1 MLQERGSVLVRAKIR
16 SVDGLVRMR
25 GRCFLSFYQN
35 FGDVYEQIKVEG
47 EVVEA
52 RGIDFAESR
61 FNYVVESGSTVAKT
75 QAQTIEQSLQ
85 LFQVNAIDRPALL
98 EALNWPNWKAV
109 CERMAE
115 SDVAAAIDILIQAG
129 LPPVDA
135 EAIRAFVMQPGQMA
149 PGVGQQPAG
158 KPGAAKPSSGAPN
171 ASGGGS
177 AAPGKDVTAKAGA
190 PAKPGVPKAMQGV
203 AQ

>member
-1 MLQERGSVLVRAKIR
+1 
-16 SVDGLVRMR
+16 MR

-75 QAQTIEQSLQ
+75 QAQTMEQSLQ

-115 SDVAAAIDILIQAG
+115 SEVATAIDILIQAG
-129 LPPVDA
+129 LPLVDA
-135 EAIRAFVMQPGQMA
+135 EAIKAFVMQPGQMA

-158 KPGAAKPSSGAPN
+158 GSSPAKAPGGAPGSPN
-171 ASGGGS
+171 GGP
-177 AAPGKDVTAKAGA
+177 APSGKDVTAKAGA